1 MEQPKNNLKIVA
13 DKKSARMLL
22 PNMLTLI
29 GVCIG
34 LTSIRFALDGRFE
47 LAIIAIM
54 FAALIDGL
62 DGRIARLIKGT
73 SKVGKELD
81 SLTDMISF
89 GVAPAFIMYFW
100 KLNTL
105 GRFGWLLCLVFVICV
120 ALRLARFNINS
131 NQEPSWRDNFF
142 EGVPSPAGGIL
153 VLTPLIISLS
163 GFDFFQLNYDIIVP
177 IFFVTTS
184 FLLISKF
191 PSYSFKKIVIRRRT
205 TIFLLFGIVLF
216 FGAPEVAG
224 AAIAARRHCRGHGA
238 AACSPRRLLRGL
250 LRRHG
255 AAEIRA
261 GVRGCLR
268 PRPKYQRAHCNC
280 QYLQPQTYRRS

>member
-1 MEQPKNNLKIVA
+1 MEPQKNNLKIVA
-13 DKKSARMLL
+13 DKKNARMIL

-34 LTSIRFALDGRFE
+34 LTSIRFALDEKFE
-47 LAIIAIM
+47 LAIIAII

-105 GRFGWLLCLVFVICV
+105 GRFGWLLCLVYVICV

-163 GFDFFQLNYDIIVP
+163 GFDLFQLNYELIVP
-177 IFFVTTS
+177 TFFILTS
-184 FLLISKF
+184 LLLISKF
-191 PSYSFKKIVIRRRT
+191 PTYSFKKIVIPRRT

-216 FGAPEVAG
+216 FGLLLIYTFNVI
-224 AAIAARRHCRGHGA
+224 AISAVIYVF
-238 AACSPRRLLRGL
+238 LLPISFFHFQKIKKQHENDKIQDEDDL
-250 LRRHG
+250 EDIL
-255 AAEIRA
+255 
-261 GVRGCLR
+261 
-268 PRPKYQRAHCNC
+268 
-280 QYLQPQTYRRS
+280 

>member
-1 MEQPKNNLKIVA
+1 MEQPKNNLKLVA
-13 DKKSARMLL
+13 DKKKARMIL

-47 LAIIAIM
+47 FAIIAII

-100 KLNTL
+100 KLNSL

-120 ALRLARFNINS
+120 ALRLARFNVNS

-163 GFDFFQLNYDIIVP
+163 GFNFIKLNYDLIVP
-177 IFFVTTS
+177 IFFVVTS

-191 PSYSFKKIVIRRRT
+191 PSYSFKKIVIPRRT

-216 FGAPEVAG
+216 FGLLLIYTFNVI
-224 AAIAARRHCRGHGA
+224 AI
-238 AACSPRRLLRGL
+238 SSLVYLILLPVSYF
-250 LRRHG
+250 H
-255 AAEIRA
+255 
-261 GVRGCLR
+261 
-268 PRPKYQRAHCNC
+268 YQKIKKKHEKDKI
-280 QYLQPQTYRRS
+280 QDEDDLEDVL

>member
-1 MEQPKNNLKIVA
+1 MEKPKNNLKIVT
-13 DKKSARMLL
+13 DKNNARMLL

-34 LTSIRFALDGRFE
+34 LTSIRFALSGEFH
-47 LAIIAIM
+47 LAIIAIII
-54 FAALIDGL
+54 AALIDGL

-105 GRFGWLLCLVFVICV
+105 GRFGWLVCLIYVICV
-120 ALRLARFNINS
+120 ALRLARFNVNS
-131 NQEPSWRDNFF
+131 SQDPSWRDNFF

-153 VLTPLIISLS
+153 VLTPLIISITN
-163 GFDFFQLNYDIIVP
+163 FDYILLNYDIIVP
-177 IFFVTTS
+177 TFFIVTS
-184 FLLISKF
+184 LLLISKF
-191 PSYSFKKIVIRRRT
+191 PSYSFKKIVIQRKT

-216 FGAPEVAG
+216 FGLLLIYPFNVI
-224 AAIAARRHCRGHGA
+224 AI
-238 AACSPRRLLRGL
+238 SS
-250 LRRHG
+250 
-255 AAEIRA
+255 II
-261 GVRGCLR
+261 
-268 PRPKYQRAHCNC
+268 
-280 QYLQPQTYRRS
+280 YLAMLPISFFHYKKLKKQNIDKNSVEDNDDLEDVL

>member
-1 MEQPKNNLKIVA
+1 MEPKKNNLKIVA
-13 DKKSARMLL
+13 DKKTARMIL
-22 PNMLTLI
+22 PNILTLI

-34 LTSIRFALDGRFE
+34 LTSIRFALEGSYE
-47 LAIIAIM
+47 LAIIAII

-105 GRFGWLLCLVFVICV
+105 ERFGWLLCLVYVICV

-131 NQEPSWRDNFF
+131 SQEPSWRDNFF

-163 GFDFFQLNYDIIVP
+163 GFDYIQLNYNIIVP
-177 IFFVTTS
+177 IFFIVTS

-191 PSYSFKKIVIRRRT
+191 PTYSFKKIVIPRKT

-216 FGAPEVAG
+216 FGLILIYTFNVI
-224 AAIAARRHCRGHGA
+224 AISTIVYVLLLPISLFHFQKIKKRHENDKIQDDDE
-238 AACSPRRLLRGL
+238 LEDEL
-250 LRRHG
+250 
-255 AAEIRA
+255 
-261 GVRGCLR
+261 
-268 PRPKYQRAHCNC
+268 
-280 QYLQPQTYRRS
+280 

>member
-1 MEQPKNNLKIVA
+1 MEQKKNNLKIVA
-13 DKKSARMLL
+13 EKKSARVIL

-47 LAIIAIM
+47 LAIIAII

-100 KLNTL
+100 NLNSL
-105 GRFGWLLCLVFVICV
+105 GRFGWLLCLIFVICV

-131 NQEPSWRDNFF
+131 SQDSSWKDNFF

-163 GFDFFQLNYDIIVP
+163 GFDYFKLNYDTIVP
-177 IFFVTTS
+177 IFFIVTS

-191 PSYSFKKIVIRRRT
+191 PSYSFKKIVIPRRT

-216 FGAPEVAG
+216 FGLLLIYTFNV
-224 AAIAARRHCRGHGA
+224 IALSAVIYV
-238 AACSPRRLLRGL
+238 LLL
-250 LRRHG
+250 PISYFHFQKIKKKHENDKIQDDDDL
-255 AAEIRA
+255 ED
-261 GVRGCLR
+261 VL
-268 PRPKYQRAHCNC
+268 
-280 QYLQPQTYRRS
+280 

>member
-1 MEQPKNNLKIVA
+1 MEQPKNNLKIVT
-13 DKKSARMLL
+13 DKKTNARVIL

-34 LTSIRFALDGRFE
+34 LSSIRFALDGKFE
-47 LAIIAIM
+47 FAIIAIM

-105 GRFGWLLCLVFVICV
+105 GRFGWLLCLVYVVCV
-120 ALRLARFNINS
+120 ALRLARFNINTG
-131 NQEPSWRDNFF
+131 QIPTWKDNFF

-153 VLTPLIISLS
+153 VLMPLIISLS
-163 GFDFFQLNYDIIVP
+163 GFELININYNVIVP
-177 IFFVTTS
+177 IFFIITS
-184 FLLISKF
+184 LLLISKF
-191 PSYSFKKIVIRRRT
+191 PTYSFKKIVIQRKT

-216 FGAPEVAG
+216 FGLLLIYTFNVI
-224 AAIAARRHCRGHGA
+224 AISGIIYLSLIPISFFHFQK
-238 AACSPRRLLRGL
+238 LRKIHENDKIQDDDDQEDIL
-250 LRRHG
+250 
-255 AAEIRA
+255 
-261 GVRGCLR
+261 
-268 PRPKYQRAHCNC
+268 
-280 QYLQPQTYRRS
+280 

>member
-13 DKKSARMLL
+13 DKKNARMLL

-34 LTSIRFALDGRFE
+34 LTSIRFALSGEFH
-47 LAIIAIM
+47 LAIIAIII
-54 FAALIDGL
+54 AALIDGL

-105 GRFGWLLCLVFVICV
+105 GRFGWLVCLIYVICV
-120 ALRLARFNINS
+120 ALRLARFNVNS

-153 VLTPLIISLS
+153 VLTPLIISLTN
-163 GFDFFQLNYDIIVP
+163 FNLIQLNYDIIVP
-177 IFFVTTS
+177 VFFITTS
-184 FLLISKF
+184 LLLISKF
-191 PSYSFKKIVIRRRT
+191 PSYSFKKIVIQRKT

-216 FGAPEVAG
+216 FGLLLIYPFNVI
-224 AAIAARRHCRGHGA
+224 AISAVIY
-238 AACSPRRLLRGL
+238 LLML
-250 LRRHG
+250 PISFFH
-255 AAEIRA
+255 
-261 GVRGCLR
+261 
-268 PRPKYQRAHCNC
+268 YQKLKKQN
-280 QYLQPQTYRRS
+280 QDSIEEDDDLEDVL